1 MKVTK
6 GPNCEGSIYLNN
18 PALKASFYMS
28 VLRYFFHVFTAF
40 YKTIGKKILCL
51 LISAKASSQHWFKI
65 SKKNIKTFSNELNL
79 CIVGH
84 NILELADFLVYFSF
98 TTNETELDNQYKKN
112 FVYNCLTS
120 YQTAKHIES
129 QEIRKH
135 YGNLKISWR
144 RSLVGSLPF

>member
-51 LISAKASSQHWFKI
+51 LISAKASS
-65 SKKNIKTFSNELNL
+65 
-79 CIVGH
+79 
-84 NILELADFLVYFSF
+84 
-98 TTNETELDNQYKKN
+98 
-112 FVYNCLTS
+112 
-120 YQTAKHIES
+120 
-129 QEIRKH
+129 
-135 YGNLKISWR
+135 
-144 RSLVGSLPF
+144 